1 MMDAYQRAVG
11 GFLFYPDY
19 IAMLNSAENAHEASQ
34 QYLRPLLISISL
46 GLILFLVTLIPVK
59 KNIFIAQK
67 WIITLP
73 IIAIFSLTY
82 LLFLR
87 EGEGGKAL
95 PPMFTLLAYNN
106 LYLYEQFT
114 ADTSPRIDVQITSK
128 TQNPTKDI
136 IYIVDE
142 SIRGDFL
149 DINSSH
155 GVFSN
160 LNHHSNAWQVTNFGL
175 ASSVTTC
182 SYDVNITL
190 RYGGTRKNYAQ
201 IINKY
206 PSIWAYA
213 QNAGYKTIYIDAQR
227 TNQNLQNGM
236 TKEEK
241 TKIDRHIQFDDTE
254 VLQRDIKTAKLISK
268 LSQNNIAEFI
278 FINKMGAHFPVHDKF
293 PDSHITYKPILERG
307 GFLDISDTGDR
318 SSIEQNTDT
327 NKWVKYRNSYR
338 NTLLWN
344 VGEFFSILEKEADF
358 SKMTLIYT
366 SDHGQNLNFEEEDA
380 LTHCAGLNST
390 IESAV
395 IPIVIIEGKDSKVLN
410 FKKNLKENFNKTSHF
425 NIFPTILL
433 LMQYDKEETIK
444 LYGTPLNEITNDP
457 QTYNIRFN
465 ARLGKKPL
473 WKKLEIE
480 KLINPNR

>member
-1 MMDAYQRAVG
+1 
-11 GFLFYPDY
+11 
-19 IAMLNSAENAHEASQ
+19 
-34 QYLRPLLISISL
+34 
-46 GLILFLVTLIPVK
+46 
-59 KNIFIAQK
+59 
-67 WIITLP
+67 
-73 IIAIFSLTY
+73 
-82 LLFLR
+82 
-87 EGEGGKAL
+87 
-95 PPMFTLLAYNN
+95 
-106 LYLYEQFT
+106 
-114 ADTSPRIDVQITSK
+114 
-128 TQNPTKDI
+128 
-136 IYIVDE
+136 
-142 SIRGDFL
+142 
-149 DINSSH
+149 
-155 GVFSN
+155 
-160 LNHHSNAWQVTNFGL
+160 
-175 ASSVTTC
+175 
-182 SYDVNITL
+182 VNITL